1 MTSFPEKLKKIAS
14 LQYKKPHGREAILW
28 QAFLL
33 ATMSSE
39 TNFMPLHLLPLLL
52 SLLSWLGGPPK
63 DKIKELI

>member
-1 MTSFPEKLKKIAS
+1 MTSFPEKLKKVAS

-39 TNFMPLHLLPLLL
+39 TNFMPLAYFL
-52 SLLSWLGGPPK
+52 SCSPSSVGL
-63 DKIKELI
+63 